1 MVTGAQME
9 PEPLVR
15 VRAALQAAGVEGEI
29 RLFADHLTTV
39 SAAAEALGVE
49 PSRIAKS
56 ILLFA
61 GGEPVLVVAAGDQRV
76 DRQKV
81 KALLDRGKVTLAGP
95 DEVLAVTGFVAGGVA
110 PVGLL
115 RPVTVLLDE
124 TLQRFPDIW
133 AGGGVPEALL
143 RLRVE
148 DLPRAT
154 GGVFADVAQSVERG

>member
-1 MVTGAQME
+1 MTQSVPVE
-9 PEPLVR
+9 PEPIRR
-15 VRAALQAAGVEGEI
+15 VRAALEAAGVQGEI
-29 RLFADHLTTV
+29 RIFPEHLTTAQ
-39 SAAAEALGVE
+39 AAADALGVE
-49 PSRIAKS
+49 LGRIAKS
-56 ILLFA
+56 ILMFA
-61 GGEPVLVVAAGDQRV
+61 GGEPVLVVAAGDRRV

-95 DEVLAVTGFVAGGVA
+95 DEVLTVTGFVAGGVA

-124 TLQRFPDIW
+124 SLQRFPDIW

-143 RLRVE
+143 RIRVE

-154 GGVFADVAQSVERG
+154 GGAFADVAQV

>member
-1 MVTGAQME
+1 MDS
-9 PEPLVR
+9 EPLQR
-15 VRAALQAAGVEGEI
+15 VRAALADAGVAGEI
-29 RLFADHLTTV
+29 RLFEAHLPTAP
-39 SAAAEALGVE
+39 AAAEAVGVE
-49 PSRIAKS
+49 LGRIAKS

-61 GGEPVLVVAAGDQRV
+61 GGEPVLVVTAGDRRV

-81 KALLDRGKVTLAGP
+81 KALLDRGKVTVASA

-115 RPVTVLLDE
+115 KPATVLLDAS
-124 TLQRFPDIW
+124 LQRFPEIW

-143 RLRVE
+143 RLRVD

-154 GGVFADVAQSVERG
+154 GGRFAAVAAEP